1 MGFFDELI
9 SWSEA
14 YGENTAVEEYLG
26 LTRTYRELSADIAD
40 YAEYYRQLECNRI
53 AVLGATA

>member
-14 YGENTAVEEYLG
+14 YGENTAV
-26 LTRTYRELSADIAD
+26 A
-40 YAEYYRQLECNRI
+40 LEATPRI
-53 AVLGATA
+53 KCILL